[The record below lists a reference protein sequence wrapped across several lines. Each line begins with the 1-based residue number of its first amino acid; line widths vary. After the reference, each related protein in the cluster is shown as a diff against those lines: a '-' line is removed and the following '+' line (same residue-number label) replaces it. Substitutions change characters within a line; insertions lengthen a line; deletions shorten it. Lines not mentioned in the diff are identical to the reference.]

1 MAEKV
6 NLDKQE
12 IESITQIQQ
21 LTQKLVIEYGNIELA
36 KKVLETRKDKADTL
50 AKSLREKEVQL
61 VQQLQNKYGQ
71 GSINLEEGTFL
82 PAEKE

>member
-50 AKSLREKEVQL
+50 VKSLREKEVQL

>member
-12 IESITQIQQ
+12 IQSITQIQQ

-50 AKSLREKEVQL
+50 AKSLREKEEQL
-61 VQQLQNKYGQ
+61 VQQPQNKYGQ
-71 GSINLEEGTFL
+71 GSINLDEGTFL
-82 PAEKE
+82 PAENE

>member
-12 IESITQIQQ
+12 IQSITQIQQ

-50 AKSLREKEVQL
+50 AKSLREKEEQL

-71 GSINLEEGTFL
+71 GSINLDEGTFL
-82 PAEKE
+82 PAENE

>member
-21 LTQKLVIEYGNIELA
+21 LTQKLVMEYGNIELA

-50 AKSLREKEVQL
+50 AKSLREKEEQL

-71 GSINLEEGTFL
+71 GSINLDEGTFL
-82 PAEKE
+82 PAENE